1 MKRLI
6 LLAFI
11 ILMSNISFSQT
22 NVGGH
27 MIGKVYDNHK
37 EGCKV
42 DGKLIIPC
50 KYESVNVYDF
60 GEHGGIVLEAVKYRQ
75 DDSRKTFDYNRIEL
89 FDINGNRI
97 YGLIEERYVP
107 LEASFF
113 STKTA
118 LLMKYREDGGWES
131 TVIRG
136 KGDSFRGVVYLYDIE
151 KKFVMAADAM
161 WYKHKFSRPYSVHYF
176 TKECDQPCEVIANK
190 DGKVIF
196 PTTKGL
202 RIMDLDYRVD
212 FGGDIFRDF
221 DAKWYNE
228 KGEYLFTCETDLPDQ
243 EDIMGIINHVIYYKT
258 KGNGL
263 WGVKAS
269 NGKELLAPEFTKV
282 ELIAGKNILYEMNG
296 MQGVMTLQG
305 KHIIPLSRGYTSITW
320 SQTFKCYN
328 FEKYGY
334 KGTCNANGVQTS
346 ITKVAVPVQQQPAQP
361 ASNNQPRQ
369 QQQPSQ
375 GSQPDVKV
383 PAYIPCPTC
392 GGTLHCPTCAGTGS
406 YWSGSDKRRCGVCN
420 GTGVCQSCHGT
431 GTNAVIYY

>member
-27 MIGKVYDNHK
+27 MIEKVFDNGKA
-37 EGCKV
+37 GCKV
-42 DGKLIIPC
+42 DGKLIVPCEFKNIEVRDMGEYGGLVIGAKSTNYLLGDRIYDIDGNILVSEHSIYSLWGGEHPNYPPLLRQGYSSWRRGNGFGFFDISGKFVYAKFFVKSSDGEIFTTYYFTPECNEPCDVEYAGKIIIPRS
-50 KYESVNVYDF
+50 KGLVITGAEHSDILGDLFIDDQNRYYDRKGDFLFEKKNGFPSVN
-60 GEHGGIVLEAVKYRQ
+60 
-75 DDSRKTFDYNRIEL
+75 
-89 FDINGNRI
+89 DI
-97 YGLIEERYVP
+97 L
-107 LEASFF
+107 
-113 STKTA
+113 
-118 LLMKYREDGGWES
+118 
-131 TVIRG
+131 G
-136 KGDSFRGVVYLYDIE
+136 KVGGVVYI
-151 KKFVMAADAM
+151 
-161 WYKHKFSRPYSVHYF
+161 
-176 TKECDQPCEVIANK
+176 
-190 DGKVIF
+190 
-196 PTTKGL
+196 
-202 RIMDLDYRVD
+202 
-212 FGGDIFRDF
+212 
-221 DAKWYNE
+221 
-228 KGEYLFTCETDLPDQ
+228 
-243 EDIMGIINHVIYYKT
+243 KT
-258 KGNGL
+258 R
-263 WGVKAS
+263 S
-269 NGKELLAPEFTKV
+269 NGFFGVSTSDKKEILSPEFTKV
-282 ELIAGKNILYEMNG
+282 EMIAGKNILYEMNG

-328 FEKYGY
+328 FEKFGY

-346 ITKVAVPVQQQPAQP
+346 ITKVAPPPTQTPSQP

-383 PAYIPCPTC
+383 PAYMPCPTC

-431 GTNAVIYY
+431 GTNAVIYH